1 MTSQVLVREF
11 VFHWDLGKILVRIGH
26 KSGLNSAS
34 SSLLGVMREVEAKLH
49 SFLRPQGAYVV
60 ISRDETN
67 GHLIF
72 DHALLVALGVITAGS
87 GLEEESARA
96 FQAGDM
102 LKGLIL
108 DAFGSE
114 ATVQVFRTVERRIVE
129 EAYARGLWPSRR
141 FSPGYK
147 GWPLEEQ
154 GFLFSKV
161 DAVAIGVRLND
172 SFMMIPRKSNSFRI
186 NFYADRCLTT
196 RRLK

>member
-1 MTSQVLVREF
+1 MTNQVLVRDF
-11 VFHWDLGKILVRIGH
+11 IFHWDVGKILVRIGH
-26 KSGLNSAS
+26 KSGLNSAAP
-34 SSLLGVMREVEAKLH
+34 SLLRLIKEIEAGLD
-49 SFLRPQGAYVV
+49 SFLGPQGAYVV
-60 ISRDETN
+60 IGRDETN
-67 GHLIF
+67 GHPIF
-72 DHALLVALGVITAGS
+72 DHAILVALGVITVGS

-96 FQAGDM
+96 FRAGDM
-102 LKGLIL
+102 LNGLIL

-114 ATVQVFRTVERRIVE
+114 ATVQVFKTVERRIVE
-129 EAYARGLWPSRR
+129 EALARGLWPSRK

-161 DAVAIGVRLND
+161 DAAVIGVRLNE

-196 RRLK
+196 RCLR

>member
-1 MTSQVLVREF
+1 MNDQVLVRNF
-11 VFHWDLGKILVRIGH
+11 VFSWDLGKILVRIGH
-26 KSGLNSAS
+26 KSGLNSAPP
-34 SSLLGVMREVEAKLH
+34 SLLRHIKEIEAGLD
-49 SFLRPQGAYVV
+49 SFLRPQGAYV
-60 ISRDETN
+60 IIGRDETN
-67 GHLIF
+67 SHPIF
-72 DHALLVALGVITAGS
+72 DHAVLVALGVITVGA
-87 GLEEESARA
+87 GLEKESESS
-96 FQAGDM
+96 FQGGDM

-114 ATVQVFRTVERRIVE
+114 ATVQVFKTVERRIVE
-129 EAYARGLWPSRR
+129 EALARGLWPSRR

-161 DAVAIGVRLND
+161 DAAAIGVRLNE

-196 RRLK
+196 RRMT